1 MKFERDR
8 KIVRQATNLII
19 DMVNEGALDARQ
31 VLEATLGWLNDEDV
45 EEMATANQFLEYTD
59 EDEDE

>member
-31 VLEATLGWLNDEDV
+31 VLEATLGWLNDEIGRAHV
-45 EEMATANQFLEYTD
+45 
-59 EDEDE
+59 